1 MLKEICFVVGI
12 NLLPHD
18 PIIYKAHIQTNVT
31 KPSFRQFRQ
40 KAQLLGR
47 ISDVQNASNSR
58 RHLESKQEVQ
68 EEPTK

>member
-18 PIIYKAHIQTNVT
+18 PIIFKAHIKTNVT

-40 KAQLLGR
+40 KAKFLGR
-47 ISDVQNASNSR
+47 ISNVQNTSNIR
-58 RHLESKQEVQ
+58 RHLEAKQEEQ
-68 EEPTK
+68 E